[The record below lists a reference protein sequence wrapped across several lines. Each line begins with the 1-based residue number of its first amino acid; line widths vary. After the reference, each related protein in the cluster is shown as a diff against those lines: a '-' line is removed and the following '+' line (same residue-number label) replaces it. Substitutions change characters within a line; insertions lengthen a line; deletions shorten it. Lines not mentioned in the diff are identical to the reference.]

1 MGNREIGPRDKPS
14 FWVVLCVGNEVWP
27 GWVASGIYTSKTA
40 ALHGAGELIKKV
52 LDNPYEYLPDD
63 VVETSQKGLKYLR
76 KVLASGDTQK
86 LLEEWRDRMNIYLRI
101 EEVAVNKDIEPNE
114 WW

>member
-1 MGNREIGPRDKPS
+1 M
-14 FWVVLCVGNEVWP
+14 
-27 GWVASGIYTSKTA
+27 
-40 ALHGAGELIKKV
+40 IKKV